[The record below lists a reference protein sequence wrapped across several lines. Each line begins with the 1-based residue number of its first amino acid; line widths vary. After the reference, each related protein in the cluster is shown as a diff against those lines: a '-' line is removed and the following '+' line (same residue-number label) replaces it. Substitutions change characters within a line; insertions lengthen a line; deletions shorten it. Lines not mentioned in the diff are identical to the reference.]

1 MSLPKS
7 VLDAVDLADT
17 DSRVRSIDGFCASR
31 SWDDMLTLRLHCQ
44 AAVERGKQLWAVDE
58 HVRYRLA
65 LEGPAEL
72 AAAAV
77 AEGPARWT
85 LGPLTEVVA
94 QRHTWIELDPHLP
107 AGPERVFVA
116 HERAIRGEAVDP
128 LSVDPMILEI
138 PVVLAEWEPR
148 YPVADYKADRAEFPS
163 PSVSGVR
170 PLETI
175 HAHRL
180 DADPGI
186 EALAGLV
193 KPWIEQSSGRA
204 DVVVV
209 EGGVA
214 EALGSMG
221 VPSPSVVRIE
231 PQDALAWICW
241 AAASGAAH
249 GRRRGSATGR
259 FETWWALATVADL
272 DFPPD
277 PDDFGEVLSEL
288 VFHWWSDGIDEGWRL
303 NLAITDPEID
313 RTWAITA
320 IDAL

>member
-1 MSLPKS
+1 MSLPKA

-17 DSRVRSIDGFCASR
+17 DTLVRSIDGFCASR
-31 SWDDMLTLRLHCQ
+31 AWNDLLTLRLHCQ

-72 AAAAV
+72 AAQAV

-94 QRHTWIELDPHLP
+94 QHHTWAELDPHLP

-128 LSVDPMILEI
+128 LDVDPMILEI
-138 PVVLAEWEPR
+138 PVVLCDWEPS
-148 YPVADYKADRAEFPS
+148 YQLAEYKADRAEFPS
-163 PSVSGVR
+163 PSVSGMR
-170 PLETI
+170 PLTPI
-175 HAHRL
+175 HAERIGS
-180 DADPGI
+180 DQAI
-186 EALAGLV
+186 EALTGIV
-193 KPWIEQSSGRA
+193 RPWIEQSSGRA

-209 EGGVA
+209 DGGVA
-214 EALGSMG
+214 EALGAIG
-221 VPSPSVVRIE
+221 VPFPHVVRIRPAE
-231 PQDALAWICW
+231 ALGWMCW

-249 GRRRGSATGR
+249 GRRRGNAAGR
-259 FETWWALATVADL
+259 FETWWALTAVADL
-272 DFPPD
+272 EFPPE
-277 PDDFGEVLSEL
+277 PDDMSDVLSEL
-288 VFHWWSDGIDEGWRL
+288 EFHWWSDGVDDGWRL

-313 RTWAITA
+313 RTWAVTA

>member
-1 MSLPKS
+1 MSLPKT

-17 DSRVRSIDGFCASR
+17 DTLVRSIDGFCASR
-31 SWDDMLTLRLHCQ
+31 SWDDLLTLRLHCQ

-72 AAAAV
+72 AADAV

-94 QRHTWIELDPHLP
+94 QNHAWVELDPHLP
-107 AGPERVFVA
+107 PGPERVFVA
-116 HERAIRGEAVDP
+116 HERAIRGEEIDLLA
-128 LSVDPMILEI
+128 VDPMILEI
-138 PVVLAEWEPR
+138 PVVLGDWEPR
-148 YPVADYKADRAEFPS
+148 YPVAEYKSDRAEFPS
-163 PSVSGVR
+163 PSVSGMR
-170 PLETI
+170 PLAPI
-175 HAHRL
+175 HAPRHES
-180 DADPGI
+180 DPAI
-186 EALAGLV
+186 EALTGLV

-209 EGGVA
+209 DGGVA
-214 EALGSMG
+214 EALGAIG
-221 VPSPSVVRIE
+221 VPGPAVVHIE
-231 PQDALAWICW
+231 LADALAWLCW

-249 GRRRGSATGR
+249 GRRRGAAAGR
-259 FETWWALATVADL
+259 FETWWTLAAITDL
-272 DFPPD
+272 EFPPD
-277 PDDFGEVLSEL
+277 LDDFGDVLSDL
-288 VFHWWSDGIDEGWRL
+288 VFHWWSDGVDEGWRL